1 MVGWIE
7 AMARQWGWVQQKEAT
22 AMGVAAS
29 QGPVAWYDI
38 FSITHCWYQPK
49 FTDPYFEFPKSH
61 FARIISAHFDPL
73 NPP

>member
-1 MVGWIE
+1 
-7 AMARQWGWVQQKEAT
+7 
-22 AMGVAAS
+22 MGVAAS